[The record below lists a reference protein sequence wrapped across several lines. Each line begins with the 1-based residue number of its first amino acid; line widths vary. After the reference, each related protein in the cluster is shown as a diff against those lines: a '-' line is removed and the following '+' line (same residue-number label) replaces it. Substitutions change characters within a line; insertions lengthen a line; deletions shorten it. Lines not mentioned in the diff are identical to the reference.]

1 MIMIGLVVWVVFM
14 IKSGTFFIPFLFC
27 FLCSFSIEKRFPR
40 DYFFLFYLVL

>member
-27 FLCSFSIEKRFPR
+27 FFMEFFYRKRFPR